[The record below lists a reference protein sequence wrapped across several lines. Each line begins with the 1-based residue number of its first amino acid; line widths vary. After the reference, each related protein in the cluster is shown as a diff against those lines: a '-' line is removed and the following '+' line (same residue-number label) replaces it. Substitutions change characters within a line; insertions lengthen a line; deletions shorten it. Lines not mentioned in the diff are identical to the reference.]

1 MKHENARFARVSP
14 RRSGYALG
22 DIVADLWGASPSPAA
37 DGTPDAPASFPP
49 VEQFWRAVD
58 ATVDWTGA
66 LVQDTPPDGLTS
78 PERWRFYHDQA
89 PAVLA
94 GDVRAYLT
102 VLKAA
107 DPLGDLKPY
116 AREIAVSAPDADTL
130 RCRFQAEPA
139 YLAGAPEEAR
149 RYLASVALRAARD
162 LMALLPVCRVR
173 VEAYRGESLLLE
185 AEYAREAL
193 QGVRFGLAD
202 PVALTQ
208 TCGGRFSGGLE
219 APPGPSTDAAPE

>member
-1 MKHENARFARVSP
+1 MKAEDVRFTGGALP
-14 RRSGYALG
+14 RGGYALG
-22 DIVADLWGASPSPAA
+22 DIVADLWGAPQGAEEGAPGSPAA
-37 DGTPDAPASFPP
+37 FPP
-49 VEQFWRAVD
+49 FEQFWRAVD
-58 ATVDWTGA
+58 ADVDWTDA
-66 LVQDTPPDGLTS
+66 LVRDTPPDGLTS
-78 PERWRFYHDQA
+78 PALWRFYHGQA

-94 GDVRAYLT
+94 GDVRAYLA
-102 VLKAA
+102 VLKTA

-116 AREIAVSAPDADTL
+116 VRGMTVGAPDADTL

-139 YLAGAPEEAR
+139 YLSGTPAEAR
-149 RYLASVALRAARD
+149 RYLAAVALRAARD

-173 VEAYRGESLLLE
+173 AEAYRGEAELLE

-219 APPGPSTDAAPE
+219 APPGPSANAAPE